1 MRVVLVSDTGGLGL
15 MDARPE
21 PAWRVRFSA
30 LRNKDLLAPDYG
42 MMHVAAAMKAAG
54 RDFEVVNV
62 VADLHRVASLFVE
75 PGTDQAAMSGSP
87 ISEPGH
93 GAASKAYLFDSLE
106 RLSADV
112 LLVPLSN
119 YSLALYVRGL
129 FGDIKKACPGTTL
142 VTGGIYSTMNASSIL
157 EDGHADFVVR
167 GEGEVACVELLDSI
181 EKGGRGDG
189 VAGISG
195 RDRGRVWHN
204 PKRKPNADLDSL
216 PHLYT
221 VSDEF
226 DIATR
231 FKLLGEAN
239 PWDDY
244 IPGAGFLTSR
254 GCPEACKF
262 CLDPALNNG
271 RVRFH
276 SPGYVREVL
285 TYCNDNFGGGGFFFG
300 DATFTMNRKRMLK
313 LLEEVRSFPY
323 RYQIQTR
330 ADHLDEG
337 IIDLLASSNFTGVAI
352 GAESF
357 NDEVLREAA
366 GKRLSADTIVEAAT
380 EVKKSGMTPLLTFIV
395 GLPGETR
402 ESVWRTVD
410 ILDRNDILSAA
421 FFPLVVFKGTELY
434 EGFEKRFSEN
444 DREALRLSPFSEEFL
459 YAGDEFETREEL
471 TGFTDEINESIAAMK
486 AARD

>member
-1 MRVVLVSDTGGLGL
+1 MKVVLISDTGGLGL

-42 MMHVAAAMKAAG
+42 MMQVAAAMKASG
-54 RDFEVVNV
+54 RDFEVVNL
-62 VADLHRVASLFVE
+62 VADLHRDASLFVE
-75 PGTDQAAMSGSP
+75 PGKDPAEMSGSP
-87 ISEPGH
+87 ISDPEC
-93 GAASKAYLFDSLE
+93 GAESRSHLFDSLE
-106 RLSADV
+106 RLSPDV
-112 LLVPLSN
+112 VMIPLSN
-119 YSLALYVRGL
+119 YSLALYARRL
-129 FGDIKKACPGTTL
+129 FGEVKDACPGATL
-142 VTGGIYSTMNASSIL
+142 VTGGIYSTMNASSVL
-157 EDGHADFVVR
+157 EDGYADFVVR

-181 EKGGRGDG
+181 ERGCGGDG
-189 VAGISG
+189 VQGVSG
-195 RDRGRVWHN
+195 RDGGRVWHN
-204 PKRKPNADLDSL
+204 PARPPNADLDSL

-221 VSDEF
+221 VSEEF

-231 FKLLGEAN
+231 FELLREAN

-244 IPGAGFLTSR
+244 IPGAGFLTSK

-262 CLDPALNNG
+262 CLDPTLNHG

-276 SPGYVREVL
+276 SPEYVRDVL
-285 TYCNDNFGGGGFFFG
+285 SYCHENFGGGGFFFG

-313 LLEEVRSFPY
+313 LLDEVRSFPY

-330 ADHLDEG
+330 ADHLDAG

-366 GKRLSADTIVEAAT
+366 GKRLGADTIVEAAT
-380 EVKKSGMTPLLTFIV
+380 AVKRSGMTPLLTFIV
-395 GLPGETR
+395 GLPGESR

-410 ILDRNDILSAA
+410 ILERNDILSAA
-421 FFPLVVFKGTELY
+421 FFPLVVFEGTEL
-434 EGFEKRFSEN
+434 FEDFKRRFSADEM
-444 DREALRLSPFSEEFL
+444 EALRLSPYSEEFL
-459 YAGDEFETREEL
+459 CAGDEFETRDDL
-471 TGFTDEINESIAAMK
+471 TGFTDEINEAVASIK
-486 AARD
+486 AGRE